1 MSEARE
7 ARSLDRLVRLR
18 LFRQQHQPKESQ
30 NMKVVTTGHKYELDH
45 FESYGLPG
53 CPVQTLQFIEKVPS
67 ADNPKELVT
76 VNDGTTDEEVL
87 KVLIDRLQYLNGKFP
102 CRENAIVITKLEAS
116 LMWLNKRTSD
126 RLARN
131 VEGKAAA

>member
-1 MSEARE
+1 MQ
-7 ARSLDRLVRLR
+7 VI
-18 LFRQQHQPKESQ
+18 
-30 NMKVVTTGHKYELDH
+30 TTGHKYALAN
-45 FESYGLPG
+45 FEGG
-53 CPVQTLQFIEKVPS
+53 IEQVLQFIEKVPTAEGS
-67 ADNPKELVT
+67 KELRT
-76 VNDGTTDEEVL
+76 VNDGTTNEEVL

-102 CRENAIVITKLEAS
+102 CRENAIVITKLEES